1 MVGMYGL
8 DGLHGLS
15 GPQPIRKA
23 SAPATGAVV
32 ERGDTIDISK
42 EALAAAAVSAKAEA
56 AESSTPS
63 VVEERIA
70 AAKKSIEEGTY
81 KLQHVVL
88 QVAARISDVIDI

>member
-8 DGLHGLS
+8 EGLHGLS
-15 GPQPIRKA
+15 GPQPIRKSSA
-23 SAPATGAVV
+23 SASSAAV

-42 EALAAAAVSAKAEA
+42 EALTAAAAALKAED
-56 AESSTPS
+56 AETS

>member
-23 SAPATGAVV
+23 PASSAGASV
-32 ERGDTIDISK
+32 ERGDIVELSK
-42 EALAAAAVSAKAEA
+42 EALSAAAAASLKDEAEP
-56 AESSTPS
+56 ST

-88 QVAARISDVIDI
+88 QVAARIADVIDV

>member
-15 GPQPIRKA
+15 GPQPVRKA
-23 SAPATGAVV
+23 SASAPTANA
-32 ERGDTIDISK
+32 ERGDSIAISK
-42 EALAAAAVSAKAEA
+42 EALTAAAASTKDADA
-56 AESSTPS
+56 TPS

-88 QVAARISDVIDI
+88 QVAARIADVVDL